1 MAETSDYKKTL
12 NLPQTAFAMKA
23 NLPQNEPKRLE
34 QWREIDLYRL
44 IREKSE
50 GRPKFVLHDGPPYA
64 NGRIHIGHA
73 LNKIIKDIVV
83 KSKTM
88 AGFDSP
94 YVPGWDCHGLPI
106 ESAIEKELGSK
117 KREMSAGDVRRACRE
132 FAARYLDI
140 QREDFMRL
148 GVLGD
153 WFNPYST
160 MSYDYEA
167 TIAGALGRFIQT
179 GMVYK
184 GLKPV
189 HWCTYDQSALAEAE
203 VEYADHTS
211 PSVYVRFRMTDDSV
225 QQLDLPIEKPLY
237 AIIWTTTPW
246 TLPANLAIA
255 VKPDFDYVIVEHD
268 GTNYIVADELLKTV
282 ASKAGWGD
290 DYNVVKTFKGASL
303 EHLRYR
309 HAFLEREG
317 IFVLGDY
324 VTLDAGT
331 GLVHTAPGHGA
342 DDFNTGRK
350 YGLDIYTPVNHRGE
364 FTPDVPLWA
373 GMHVFKAN
381 PLIVE
386 LLRERGALIA
396 GEQITHSYPHC
407 WRCKNAIIFRAT
419 EQWFISMER
428 PVILSPAEGEGP
440 HATRD
445 APEGHGSFG
454 VSAPQDDT
462 LRARALREIHKV
474 KWYPVWGE
482 ERISGMVENRPDWCI
497 SRQRLWG
504 VPITVLYCDSCAEP
518 VTSPEL
524 FARVEAIFAKE
535 GADSWYDRSPND
547 FLPDGYG
554 CAKCGAKE
562 FRRETDILDV
572 WFDSGCSHVAVL
584 RKRPE
589 LTWPAALYVE
599 GHDQH
604 RGWFQSSL
612 LVGTG
617 IEGGAPYNG
626 VVTCGFIVNESGDK
640 MSKSSGKALSPQD
653 VIKQSGA
660 DILRMWVASVDYT
673 TDIPFGPQLLT
684 RIGESY
690 RKIRN
695 TARYLLANLNDFDPA
710 SALPVDQLQPIDRW
724 ILARAVRVFERCKQ
738 AYDEYQFHV
747 VYHRI
752 LELCTV
758 DLSQVYLDIS
768 KDTVYI
774 EAPDSPLRRS
784 AQTAMHLILQGL
796 VAYMAPIMSFTADEI
811 YEAMPGA
818 RAKSV
823 HVTDFPSFEAL
834 PEETSW
840 DAVFK
845 LREEVT
851 KVLERARAEKQIGQS
866 LEADVVLFTDGKIAS
881 DVDLSKIFIVSHVD
895 MRPASEASGDVIEI
909 EGLGKVGIGM
919 TPARGKKCGRCW
931 NYREEVANDGELCA
945 RCTEIVAGLSIGE
958 TPTA

>member
-12 NLPQTAFAMKA
+12 NLPQTTFAMKA

-64 NGRIHIGHA
+64 NGRIHVGHA
-73 LNKIIKDIVV
+73 LNKILKDIVV

-106 ESAIEKELGSK
+106 EFAVEKELGSK
-117 KREMSAGDVRRACRE
+117 KKEMSAGDIRRACRE

-140 QREDFMRL
+140 QREDFIRL

-167 TIAGALGRFIQT
+167 TIAGALGRFIRT

-211 PSVYVRFRMTDDSV
+211 PSVYVRFRMLDDSV

-255 VKPDFDYVIVEHD
+255 VKPDFDYDIVEHD

-282 ASKAGWGD
+282 TSKAGWGD
-290 DYNVVKTFKGASL
+290 DYKVVKTFKGSSL
-303 EHLRYR
+303 EHLRYQ

-324 VTLDAGT
+324 VTLEAGT

-342 DDFNTGRK
+342 DDFNTGRR

-364 FTPDVPLWA
+364 FTPDVPHWA

-381 PLIVE
+381 PKIVE
-386 LLRERGALIA
+386 LLRESGALVA
-396 GEQITHSYPHC
+396 GEEITHSYPHC
-407 WRCKNAIIFRAT
+407 WRCKNPIIFRAT
-419 EQWFISMER
+419 EQWFISM
-428 PVILSPAEGEGP
+428 
-440 HATRD
+440 
-445 APEGHGSFG
+445 
-454 VSAPQDDT
+454 DDKG
-462 LRARALREIHKV
+462 LRARAVEEIHKV
-474 KWYPVWGE
+474 KWYPQWGE

-524 FARVEAIFAKE
+524 FDKVVEVFAKE
-535 GADSWYDRSPND
+535 GADAWYDRAPKE
-547 FLPDGYG
+547 FLPDGYA
-554 CAKCGAKE
+554 CAKCGATE

-589 LTWPAALYVE
+589 LTWPAQLYIE

-617 IEGGAPYNG
+617 IEGGAPFEG
-626 VVTCGFIVNESGDK
+626 VVTCGFIVNESGEK

-660 DILRMWVASVDYT
+660 DILRMWVAMVDYT
-673 TDIPFGPQLLT
+673 SDIPFGPQLLS
-684 RIGESY
+684 RIGDSY

-695 TARYLLANLNDFDPA
+695 TARYLLANLSDFDPA
-710 SALPVDQLQPIDRW
+710 GALPVDQLQPIDRW
-724 ILARAVRVFERCKQ
+724 ILARAVRVFERCRQ

-774 EAPDSPLRRS
+774 EAPDSARRRS
-784 AQTAMHLILQGL
+784 AQTAMDLILRGL

-818 RAKSV
+818 KAKSV
-823 HVTDFPSFEAL
+823 HATDFPTYA
-834 PEETSW
+834 PMADDASW
-840 DAVFK
+840 DAVFR

-866 LEADVVLFTDGKIAS
+866 LEADIVLYTDAKLAS

-895 MRPASEASGDVIEI
+895 VRPASEGGAGAVDI

-919 TPARGKKCGRCW
+919 TPARGRKCGRCW
-931 NYREEVANDGELCA
+931 NYREEVASDGELCA
-945 RCTEIVAGLSIGE
+945 RCTDIVAGLSIGE